1 MKKKRNN
8 GHKTLSHKFLISFF
22 FPFLIGTIISI
33 LYVIFIFSVSPTLI
47 NSQKDLTQILIQK
60 EYKKT
65 LPLILS
71 GIYIINNLFQIYINN
86 LGRIASYYKYNSKK
100 IVDSVTDINEK
111 IKLIDKFT
119 FNGVN
124 EVQITKFEHLYKKY
138 NNNKEYLL
146 NQAKWFID
154 LNKKDLDENN
164 DIDLINQIYALVHLI
179 PLLKAT
185 IKVTDI
191 YYETA
196 DVANQIYI
204 TFSES
209 ELFFK
214 YPIVYDYLHGKDLK
228 AIYQL
233 TNCKT
238 SKNEQYPEYY
248 YFKCRP
254 YYSSLL
260 KDVNKGY
267 NMTISEI
274 YKFVDGFYGLTVCV
288 QFPDII
294 SENKELISI
303 CHDMQLES
311 ITKQLNSINNKIPGY
326 IFLMKV
332 GSEVPL
338 YYPEDFKH
346 NYINLANM
354 EFSIKNEYY
363 NDEVSLFIKNISTII
378 AEYKYNKSNKDVI
391 SFEISKNNEI
401 YNYSLYPIYFD
412 IPGVSDPIHMLTIVY
427 VNPHEKGYQI
437 EYLYSTIC
445 ISGVYLMMGFFLILL
460 SKYLITSIAKNII
473 RPIKI
478 IKDLL
483 EQNLDNTNINYLE
496 EKEAYNKNNDIK
508 FNEEKR
514 KMTKKGDFIN
524 FSNIMNKEN
533 EIDDGKIET
542 TLDTFNRKESI
553 LMPDINVT
561 NNFLG
566 ETNTVMERDGN

>member
-1 MKKKRNN
+1 
-8 GHKTLSHKFLISFF
+8 
-22 FPFLIGTIISI
+22 
-33 LYVIFIFSVSPTLI
+33 
-47 NSQKDLTQILIQK
+47 
-60 EYKKT
+60 
-65 LPLILS
+65 
-71 GIYIINNLFQIYINN
+71 
-86 LGRIASYYKYNSKK
+86 
-100 IVDSVTDINEK
+100 
-111 IKLIDKFT
+111 
-119 FNGVN
+119 
-124 EVQITKFEHLYKKY
+124 
-138 NNNKEYLL
+138 
-146 NQAKWFID
+146 
-154 LNKKDLDENN
+154 
-164 DIDLINQIYALVHLI
+164 
-179 PLLKAT
+179 
-185 IKVTDI
+185 
-191 YYETA
+191 
-196 DVANQIYI
+196 
-204 TFSES
+204 
-209 ELFFK
+209 
-214 YPIVYDYLHGKDLK
+214 
-228 AIYQL
+228 
-233 TNCKT
+233 
-238 SKNEQYPEYY
+238 
-248 YFKCRP
+248 
-254 YYSSLL
+254 
-260 KDVNKGY
+260 
-267 NMTISEI
+267 
-274 YKFVDGFYGLTVCV
+274 
-288 QFPDII
+288 
-294 SENKELISI
+294 
-303 CHDMQLES
+303 
-311 ITKQLNSINNKIPGY
+311 
-326 IFLMKV
+326 MKV

-460 SKYLITSIAKNII
+460 SKYLITSIAKSIV

-483 EQNLDNTNINYLE
+483 EQNLDDTNINYLE

-514 KMTKKGDFIN
+514 KMAKKGDFIN

-542 TLDTFNRKESI
+542 TLDTFNRKESF
-553 LMPDINVT
+553 LMPDINGT

-566 ETNTVMERDGN
+566 EKNTVMERDGNKKI